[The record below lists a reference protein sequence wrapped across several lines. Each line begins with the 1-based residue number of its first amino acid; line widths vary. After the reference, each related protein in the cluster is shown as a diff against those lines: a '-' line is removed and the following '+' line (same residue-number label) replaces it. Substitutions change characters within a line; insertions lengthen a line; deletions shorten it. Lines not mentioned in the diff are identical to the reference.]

1 MGRGLSQ
8 RTAWTREASAFVQA
22 RDRAEAAGAIRFD
35 LAQTN
40 PTQVGLH
47 HPDAVYRGLS
57 DPRDAVYRPAAFG
70 LPEAR
75 AAVAAYYGDAVSPDR
90 VWLTAS
96 TSEAYAQIL
105 TLLAD
110 PGDAVAL
117 PRPGYPLL
125 DTLADAVGVRRLGY
139 PVRYDGRWHVD
150 VGELAALARSANPL
164 AALISVCPNNPTG
177 NVLTEQERAAV
188 EALCPPHGPAHIVDE
203 VFADYPLSRAFDP
216 TQRRRR
222 LQTDAGLC
230 LTVSGL
236 SKVAALPQ
244 LKLSWVV
251 VQGRDDARVTELLD
265 RAQHL
270 ADAFL
275 SVATPVQRA
284 LPSLLAAA
292 EPMQQRI
299 RARTRA
305 NLATLHDAARGR
317 PWDVLTA
324 DAGWTAMIR
333 LPQTHDDEAWAILL
347 LEAGVATLPGFLFD
361 VSPTPPR
368 IALSLLPPPEVFDR
382 AVELLDTAVARAL
395 ASA

>member
-1 MGRGLSQ
+1 MERGLSQ
-8 RTAWTREASAFVQA
+8 RTAWNREASAYAQA
-22 RDRAEAAGAIRFD
+22 RRRAEAAGEIRFD
-35 LAQTN
+35 LAETN
-40 PTQVGLH
+40 PTRVGLR
-47 HPDAVYRGLS
+47 HPDAVYRNLS
-57 DPRDAVYRPAAFG
+57 DPADAVYRPTAFG

-75 AAVAAYYGDAVSPDR
+75 AAVASYYGDAVSPDR

-96 TSEAYAQIL
+96 TSEAYAQLL

-150 VGELAALARSANPL
+150 VAELAAVAGDEDRL
-164 AALISVCPNNPTG
+164 AAIISVSPNNPTG
-177 NVLTEQERAAV
+177 NVLTPQERAAV
-188 EALCPPHGPAHIVDE
+188 ERVCAPGGPAHIVDE
-203 VFADYPLSRAFDP
+203 VFADYPLIGEFDP
-216 TQRRRR
+216 EQRRRR
-222 LQTDAGLC
+222 LPTDAGLC

-251 VQGRDDARVTELLD
+251 VQGSDDTRVTELLD

-292 EPMQQRI
+292 ESMQRRIRNRI
-299 RARTRA
+299 RA
-305 NLATLHDAARGR
+305 NLSTLRDATRGR
-317 PWDVLTA
+317 PWDVLPA

-333 LPQTHDDEAWAILL
+333 LPQTHDDEAWAIRF
-347 LEAGVATLPGFLFD
+347 LEAGLATLPGFLFD
-361 VSPTPPR
+361 VPPTPPR
-368 IALSLLPPPEVFDR
+368 IAVSLLPPPDTFADG
-382 AVELLDTAVARAL
+382 VELLDTVMGRAL
-395 ASA
+395 A